1 MFKVSK
7 VYTAVIIPRSIIVIF
22 LSLNIFLSALMN
34 ELINILLKI
43 ADESSTLNLFF
54 TILHLYFIQM
64 T

>member
-7 VYTAVIIPRSIIVIF
+7 LYTAVIISRSIIVIF